1 MYSWEDELDT
11 DEGWAKHNQQ
21 YWLRDYQG
29 YLEFFMSRVFTEP
42 HSTKPIEDTVG
53 WGLDTTGEALV
64 LTYQGLEPDE
74 ARELA
79 RRVRCPVLV
88 IRGDHD
94 EVGSVTCGIALAE
107 HTAGRLVLE
116 GSGHAP
122 HVRDPVRVNLLL
134 RDFVKPAPPPPL
146 LPG

>member
-11 DEGWAKHNQQ
+11 DEGWAKHNRH
-21 YWLRDYQG
+21 YWLRDYPG
-29 YLEFFMSRVFTEP
+29 YLEFFMSRMFTES

-53 WGLDTTGEALV
+53 WGRDTTGETLA
-64 LTYQGLEPDE
+64 LTYWAPFMKPEE

-79 RRVRCPVLV
+79 GRVRCPVLV
-88 IRGDHD
+88 LHGDHD
-94 EVGSVTCGIALAE
+94 ALGSVTRGIALAE
-107 HTAGRLVLE
+107 DTGGRLVLLE

-134 RDFVKPAPPPPL
+134 RDFIRRSRP
-146 LPG
+146 